1 MDVGNIILI
10 VALLGLLILY
20 PVMMFRKNK
29 KEQERQNSLIDS
41 LQIGQYVITYSG
53 VFGKIVEIKEKEFG
67 KFITIETGEAHKN
80 YVTISVNAVYMVTNN
95 NPKVYDNEGEPVK
108 IESKQKQTSEP
119 KVKENKT
126 TKKETAKTTK
136 TKK

>member
-108 IESKQKQTSEP
+108 IENKQKQTSEP